1 MPLTNRDSDG
11 GPPNAGLRKRGE
23 ICYNCHVKKTF
34 ATLFFLILAL
44 PGVAEEESD
53 GFPSAYLGAS
63 GGIFL
68 PGNGSSLKRA
78 AMASARGGW
87 YLSDNLALEL
97 EGGCAPNAASSRGGN
112 ATVTAFAARGL
123 FHLTGIEEFDMLFGC
138 ERFDPFVTFGAAA
151 LFASRHAFA
160 DGSHRTAIGP
170 TAGVGAFYH
179 LTDRWSL
186 RFDATA
192 AMAVDTP
199 CGMAYGL
206 AFGLQ
211 WNFGE

>member
-1 MPLTNRDSDG
+1 M
-11 GPPNAGLRKRGE
+11 
-23 ICYNCHVKKTF
+23 KKTF
-34 ATLFFLILAL
+34 VLAVLALAL
-44 PGVAEEESD
+44 PVAAEESE
-53 GFPSAYLGAS
+53 GYAPAYLGAS

-87 YLSDNLALEL
+87 YLSDNLAIEL
-97 EGGCAPNAASSRGGN
+97 EGGAAPNAVSSSGGN

-123 FHLTGIEEFDMLFGC
+123 FHLTGIEEFDLLFGC
-138 ERFDPFVTFGAAA
+138 ERFDPFVMFGAAA
-151 LFASRHAFA
+151 LFASRHVFA
-160 DGSHRTAIGP
+160 DDSHRTAIGP
-170 TAGVGAFYH
+170 TVGVGAFYH

-186 RFDATA
+186 RADATA

-206 AFGLQ
+206 FLGIQRSFGD
-211 WNFGE
+211 

>member
-1 MPLTNRDSDG
+1 M
-11 GPPNAGLRKRGE
+11 
-23 ICYNCHVKKTF
+23 KKTF
-34 ATLFFLILAL
+34 VLAVLALAL
-44 PGVAEEESD
+44 PVAAEDESS
-53 GFPSAYLGAS
+53 GYAPAYLGAS
-63 GGIFL
+63 GGLFL
-68 PGNGSSLKRA
+68 PGNGSLLKRA

-97 EGGCAPNAASSRGGN
+97 EGGAAPNAVSSRGGN
-112 ATVTAFAARGL
+112 ATVTMFAARGL
-123 FHLTGIEEFDMLFGC
+123 FHLTGIEEFDKLFGC

-151 LFASRHAFA
+151 LFASRHVFA
-160 DGSHRTAIGP
+160 DDSHRTAIGP
-170 TAGVGAFYH
+170 TVGVGAFYH

-206 AFGLQ
+206 SLGLQ
-211 WNFGE
+211 WSFGE